1 MKRLSYE
8 FLIKKKEE
16 NEEYI
21 YCKNQ
26 KELCDKLCISQSVLS
41 KYISGKAENLYSS
54 KVDVYEYDIKIV
66 LSLDQYRE
74 IRRGGCRE
82 ISKGT
87 LINNDH
93 NKIVQEYDIPVAK
106 DDFDNCNN
114 DNNDDLIA
122 ELDTIINDNNDD
134 NDEDDVIAELDTIIN
149 DNNDDNDEDD
159 VIAELDT
166 INNDNNNNDDDDDE
180 DDVIAEL
187 DTIFDDNPDDN

>member
-41 KYISGKAENLYSS
+41 KYISGKADNLYSS
-54 KVDVYEYDIKIV
+54 KVDLYEYDIKIV

-74 IRRGGCRE
+74 IRRDGGRE
-82 ISKGT
+82 MSKGT
-87 LINNDH
+87 LINNEH
-93 NKIVQEYDIPVAK
+93 NKIAQEYDIPVAK
-106 DDFDNCNN
+106 DDFDNCN
-114 DNNDDLIA
+114 NNDDLIA

-134 NDEDDVIAELDTIIN
+134 NDEDDA
-149 DNNDDNDEDD
+149 
-159 VIAELDT
+159 IAELDT
-166 INNDNNNNDDDDDE
+166 INNDNDDDNNDE